1 MCAERYLRNAREIT
15 DAHIDRF
22 NTGGLYYPN
31 AMRRHDYQARTDIE
45 FGANT
50 TAGTLTQEESKEL
63 KREMEHRHAD
73 PACRVEVSIE
83 TNRHS
88 LDGVVEEW
96 GLNYPNFLFA
106 DGSRGFISQSD
117 DADGIRLLF
126 KDSYH
131 GPSAPRYKYPVEEF
145 EASIY
150 WHQTPDCPVC
160 GDSMTYG
167 MVNWDVHDPDGFMS
181 GWLCENEIPARV
193 EEGVR

>member
-1 MCAERYLRNAREIT
+1 
-15 DAHIDRF
+15 
-22 NTGGLYYPN
+22 
-31 AMRRHDYQARTDIE
+31 MRRHDYQARTDIE
-45 FGANT
+45 FGAEKGLPFT
-50 TAGTLTQEESKEL
+50 EAESKEL
-63 KREMEHRHAD
+63 REDLTHEHPNGRLAK
-73 PACRVEVSIE
+73 AETQAAIEVSVE

-88 LDGVVEEW
+88 LTGVVEEW

-145 EASIY
+145 EASIH

-160 GDSMTYG
+160 GDPLTYG

-193 EEGVR
+193 EEGLR